1 MPASAA
7 APVYVASLDVG
18 TSSVR
23 ALLFNAQAEE
33 QNAYT
38 QQVKYEPR
46 KTSDGGVE
54 VDADELLGMA
64 IECLDGLHAE
74 LEKQD
79 CRPAALA
86 FSAFWHSFLGVDGEG
101 KPTTP
106 IVHLFD
112 TRSGAQVEWLRE
124 RIDVVET
131 HRRTGCV
138 LHTSYWPAK
147 LLWLREHRAQA
158 FEATRSWISFGEYLH
173 LQLFGKARSS
183 VSMISGSGIW
193 NQAANQYDEGI
204 LAYLPIDAEQQLIAV
219 DELDQPNTQLLAGFA
234 QRWPRLDGIPWYPS
248 LGDGACN
255 NLGSGC
261 VTKDRYALMVGTSG
275 AMRVVLEGQS
285 VEPPSGLWAYR
296 VDANRP
302 VFGGA
307 ISNGGEVFAWMQ
319 KSLNLPEGDALE
331 KELASIEPGSHGL
344 TVLPFFAGER
354 APYWRADL
362 RATISGMSLATRPV
376 DILRASLESVA
387 LRFRQIY
394 RMMIAKTDEPAE
406 VMASGGALL
415 RSREWTQMMADALNR
430 PIVACAENEASSRGA
445 ALWVLEKIGALGH
458 LTDAPTRTAGIIEPR
473 PKHAAIYDELLEQQN
488 LLFSAIHNRD

>member
-1 MPASAA
+1 MPNSE
-7 APVYVASLDVG
+7 VFVASLDVG

-23 ALLFNAQAEE
+23 ALLFDANGVE
-33 QNAYT
+33 QEAFT
-38 QQVKYEPR
+38 QQIKYEPL
-46 KTSDGGVE
+46 KTPDGGVE
-54 VDADELLGMA
+54 VDPDQLLLLCV
-64 IECLDGLHAE
+64 ECLDGLQAQ
-74 LEKQD
+74 LAAQSI
-79 CRPAALA
+79 RPAGVA
-86 FSAFWHSFLGVDGEG
+86 FSAFWHCFLGVSAEG
-101 KPTTP
+101 KPTTQ

-112 TRSGAQVEWLRE
+112 TRSGAQVDWLRE
-124 RIDVVET
+124 RVDPVET
-131 HRRTGCV
+131 HRRTGCL

-147 LLWLREHRAQA
+147 LLWLRDNRAAA
-158 FEATRSWISFGEYLH
+158 FEQTRWWMSFGEYLH
-173 LQLFGKARSS
+173 WRFFGQPRSS
-183 VSMISGSGIW
+183 VSMVSGSGIW

-204 LAYLPIDAEQQLIAV
+204 LAYLPIETTQLTPAE
-219 DELDQPNTQLLAGFA
+219 ELDLPNTQLLAPFCD
-234 QRWPRLDGIPWYPS
+234 RWPLLDGIPWYPS

-255 NLGSGC
+255 NVGSGC
-261 VTKDRYALMVGTSG
+261 VTRDRYALMVGTSG

-285 VEPPSGLWAYR
+285 VEPPAGLWAYR

-319 KSLNLPEGDALE
+319 RTLDLATGDELE
-331 KELASIEPGSHGL
+331 HQLAAIEPGSHGL

-362 RATISGMSLATRPV
+362 RATITGMSLATRPV

-394 RMMIAKTDEPAE
+394 RMMSAKTGEPAE

-430 PIVACAENEASSRGA
+430 PVVACAEAEASSRGA
-445 ALWVLEKIGALGH
+445 ALWVLERLGALGK
-458 LTDAPTRTAGIIEPR
+458 LSDAPVRTSGVVEPR
-473 PKHAAIYDELLEQQN
+473 PQYAAIYDEMLERQN
-488 LLFSAIHNRD
+488 DLYSKIHA

>member
-1 MPASAA
+1 MP

-23 ALLFNAQAEE
+23 ALLFNAHGEE

-54 VDADELLGMA
+54 VDADELLAMA
-64 IECLDGLHAE
+64 IECLDGLHAQ
-74 LEKQD
+74 LEKED

-86 FSAFWHSFLGVDGEG
+86 FSAFWHSFLGVSEEG

-147 LLWLREHRAQA
+147 LLWLRENRAQA
-158 FEATRSWISFGEYLH
+158 FEATHSWISFGEYLH
-173 LQLFGKARSS
+173 LQLFGTPRSS
-183 VSMISGSGIW
+183 VSMVSGSGIW

-204 LAYLPIDAEQQLIAV
+204 LAYLPIDAETQLIST
-219 DELDQPNTQLLAGFA
+219 DELDQPNTQLLANFA
-234 QRWPRLDGIPWYPS
+234 QRWPRLDGIPWYPA

-319 KSLNLPEGDALE
+319 KSLNLPEGEALE
-331 KELASIEPGSHGL
+331 KELAAMEPGSHGL

-458 LTDAPTRTAGIIEPR
+458 LSEAPTRTSGIVEPR
-473 PKHAAIYDELLEQQN
+473 ARQAAAYDELLEQQN
-488 LLFSAIHNRD
+488 RLFSAIHNRD

>member
-1 MPASAA
+1 LPS
-7 APVYVASLDVG
+7 PIYIASLDVG

-23 ALLFNAQAEE
+23 ALLFDANGVE
-33 QNAYT
+33 QDDFT
-38 QQVKYEPR
+38 QQIKYEPL
-46 KTSDGGVE
+46 KTADGGVE
-54 VDADELLGMA
+54 VEASQLLDMCTK
-64 IECLDGLHAE
+64 CLDGLHAE
-74 LEKQD
+74 LVRTNT
-79 CRPAALA
+79 RPAGVA
-86 FSAFWHSFLGVDGEG
+86 FSAFWHSFLGVSEEG
-101 KPTTP
+101 SPTTQ

-112 TRSGAQVEWLRE
+112 TRSGPQVEWLRE
-124 RIDVVET
+124 RIDTVET
-131 HRRTGCV
+131 HRRTGCI
-138 LHTSYWPAK
+138 LHTSYWPSK
-147 LLWLREHRAQA
+147 LLWLREHYTAA
-158 FEATRSWISFGEYLH
+158 FESTRWWMSFGEYLH
-173 LQLFGKARSS
+173 LKFFGQARSS
-183 VSMISGSGIW
+183 VSMVSGSGIW

-204 LAYLPIDAEQQLIAV
+204 LAYLPIETSQLTPAE
-219 DELDQPNTQLLAGFA
+219 ELDQPNTQLLAEYRE
-234 QRWPRLDGIPWYPS
+234 RWSMLDGIPWYPA

-255 NLGSGC
+255 NVGSGC

-285 VEPPSGLWAYR
+285 VEPPAGLWAYR

-319 KSLNLPEGDALE
+319 KTLNLADGDELE
-331 KELASIEPGSHGL
+331 QQLAAIEPGAHGL

-394 RMMIAKTDEPAE
+394 RMMIAKTGEPAE

-430 PIVACAENEASSRGA
+430 PIIACAENEASSRGA
-445 ALWVLEKIGALGH
+445 ALWVAERLGVLSH
-458 LTDAPTRTAGIIEPR
+458 LSAAPLRTKEVIQPR
-473 PKHAAIYDELLEQQN
+473 EQYVDEYDRMLEQQN
-488 LLFSAIHNRD
+488 NLFSMIH